1 MGTTHRAQSVAP
13 AVTQE
18 RMKGMSPS
26 LAASSVTLLVAVL
39 VLGTTSVK
47 ADFLDK
53 NFLDNLFSFS
63 GSQSPDYPSYDDVQ
77 QYPQY
82 DGTDKQE
89 DADAEEVKKP
99 VKDVGGGR
107 HVKGGVLPAYCDPP
121 NPCPKG
127 YTAEDGCIEV
137 EEFENRAEFS
147 RKYQASQNCMCDSEH
162 MFSCPDVNSF
172 DSMYKNQQDPGLF
185 GLDAIAPLE
194 DISNPYLSGSKLP
207 IAAKKGM
214 GY

>member
-1 MGTTHRAQSVAP
+1 MGSAQLQGTMVN
-13 AVTQE
+13 
-18 RMKGMSPS
+18 
-26 LAASSVTLLVAVL
+26 SVTLYVTFTIISLYISTNL
-39 VLGTTSVK
+39 
-47 ADFLDK
+47 ADIYFGNQGDYGDVDYNGISDYNGGQLDVSHQQQ
-53 NFLDNLFSFS
+53 NQP
-63 GSQSPDYPSYDDVQ
+63 QSAK
-77 QYPQY
+77 
-82 DGTDKQE
+82 G
-89 DADAEEVKKP
+89 
-99 VKDVGGGR
+99 

-162 MFSCPDVNSF
+162 MFSCPDVNSY

-185 GLDAIAPLE
+185 GLDTMNSLE

>member
-1 MGTTHRAQSVAP
+1 MG
-13 AVTQE
+13 
-18 RMKGMSPS
+18 S

-107 HVKGGVLPAYCDPP
+107 HVKAASCQH
-121 NPCPKG
+121 
-127 YTAEDGCIEV
+127 TATHPIPV
-137 EEFENRAEFS
+137 PRATPQRTAALRWRSLRTGRSSAGNIRLHKTACATQSTCFLVQMSTPLTQCTKIS
-147 RKYQASQNCMCDSEH
+147 RTQVSL
-162 MFSCPDVNSF
+162 
-172 DSMYKNQQDPGLF
+172 DSMP
-185 GLDAIAPLE
+185 
-194 DISNPYLSGSKLP
+194 
-207 IAAKKGM
+207 
-214 GY
+214 

>member
-1 MGTTHRAQSVAP
+1 MG
-13 AVTQE
+13 TQE

-99 VKDVGGGR
+99 VKDVGGR
-107 HVKGGVLPAYCDPP
+107 HH
-121 NPCPKG
+121 
-127 YTAEDGCIEV
+127 TAT
-137 EEFENRAEFS
+137 
-147 RKYQASQNCMCDSEH
+147 H
-162 MFSCPDVNSF
+162 
-172 DSMYKNQQDPGLF
+172 
-185 GLDAIAPLE
+185 
-194 DISNPYLSGSKLP
+194 P
-207 IAAKKGM
+207 IPV
-214 GY
+214 

>member
-1 MGTTHRAQSVAP
+1 MGSEAP
-13 AVTQE
+13 AVTLG
-18 RMKGMSPS
+18 RMRAMSPS
-26 LAASSVTLLVAVL
+26 LGASSVTILVAVL
-39 VLGTTSVK
+39 GISTASVK
-47 ADFLDK
+47 ADFLDR

-63 GSQSPDYPSYDDVQ
+63 GSQSADYHSYDDVQ
-77 QYPQY
+77 QYSQY
-82 DGTDKQE
+82 DTSEKQE
-89 DADAEEVKKP
+89 DADTEEIKKP
-99 VKDVGGGR
+99 VKDIGGK

-162 MFSCPDVNSF
+162 MFSCPDVNSY

-185 GLDAIAPLE
+185 GLDTMNSLE

>member
-1 MGTTHRAQSVAP
+1 MGRAQSVAP

-47 ADFLDK
+47 ADFLDR

-63 GSQSPDYPSYDDVQ
+63 GSQSPDYPSIWCFGVKRLSSYDDVQ

-89 DADAEEVKKP
+89 DAD
-99 VKDVGGGR
+99 
-107 HVKGGVLPAYCDPP
+107 
-121 NPCPKG
+121 
-127 YTAEDGCIEV
+127 
-137 EEFENRAEFS
+137 
-147 RKYQASQNCMCDSEH
+147 
-162 MFSCPDVNSF
+162 
-172 DSMYKNQQDPGLF
+172 
-185 GLDAIAPLE
+185 
-194 DISNPYLSGSKLP
+194 
-207 IAAKKGM
+207 
-214 GY
+214 

>member
-1 MGTTHRAQSVAP
+1 MGSETP
-13 AVTQE
+13 AVTLG
-18 RMKGMSPS
+18 RMRALSPS
-26 LAASSVTLLVAVL
+26 LASSSVTILVAIL
-39 VLGTTSVK
+39 TISTSSVK
-47 ADFLDK
+47 ADFLDR

-63 GSQSPDYPSYDDVQ
+63 GSQSADYPSYDDVQ
-77 QYPQY
+77 QYSQY
-82 DGTDKQE
+82 DAPEKQE
-89 DADAEEVKKP
+89 DAEEIKKP
-99 VKDVGGGR
+99 VKDIGGGR

-127 YTAEDGCIEV
+127 YTQEDGCIEV

-162 MFSCPDVNSF
+162 MFSCPDVTSY

-185 GLDAIAPLE
+185 GLDTMNSLE